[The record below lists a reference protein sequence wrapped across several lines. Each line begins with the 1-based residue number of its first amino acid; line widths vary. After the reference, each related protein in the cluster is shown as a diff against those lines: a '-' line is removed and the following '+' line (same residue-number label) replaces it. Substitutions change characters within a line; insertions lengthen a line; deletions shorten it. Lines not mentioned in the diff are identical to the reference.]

1 MMVAANRSQPR
12 HRAAPGGCDPRLPRD
27 SGLSTSGTEFGRQHA
42 AVPRKT
48 STTTNSVTLSDVAK
62 AAGVSIATASMVLNP
77 TERTAKVSDERTAL
91 VKAAAER
98 LGYVAN
104 YHARAMHLGRAETIG
119 FALDYGEAG
128 RELDDEPMDVGY
140 FHHLT
145 MGIETETHFVGY
157 NLALIGP
164 GTEERAV
171 ARGIHQLQQRRLDAL
186 IIPAVLSSVRLSNL
200 ITEAPDL
207 PIVLIEHDGKTDF
220 PVVHYDEAEGV
231 RRAVAHLAGL
241 GHRRLLWLGPDQD
254 GRRGRADYFSA
265 AAQAAGV
272 TGETCLFRVPEPVHD
287 RHSLIRAASAA
298 LAGRM
303 ARERQFTGVVCYNDF
318 TAVGAYD
325 ALLSAGLTIPR
336 DISVVGFDDFVAAY
350 LFPRL
355 TTVSHMLVGMGRR
368 ATQLALEMA
377 GGPAARAALRGRR
390 EVLVPELVLRASTAP
405 PPGA

>member
-1 MMVAANRSQPR
+1 MA
-12 HRAAPGGCDPRLPRD
+12 
-27 SGLSTSGTEFGRQHA
+27 
-42 AVPRKT
+42 RKT
-48 STTTNSVTLSDVAK
+48 VTNSTLSDVAK

-77 TERTAKVSDERTAL
+77 TDKTAKVSDERTAL

-104 YHARAMHLGRAETIG
+104 YHARAMHLGLSETIG
-119 FALDYGEAG
+119 FALDYGQAG

-145 MGIETETHFVGY
+145 MGIEAETHFVGY

-164 GTEERAV
+164 GTQERAV
-171 ARGIHQLQQRRLDAL
+171 ARGIRQLQQRRLDAL
-186 IIPAVLSSVRLSNL
+186 IVPAVLSSVRLSNL
-200 ITEAPDL
+200 ISEAPDL
-207 PIVLIEHDGKTDF
+207 PIVLIEHDGSSAF

-241 GHRRLLWLGPDQD
+241 GHRQLLWLGPDQD
-254 GRRGRADYFSA
+254 GRRGRADQFREA
-265 AAQAAGV
+265 VQAAGLG
-272 TGETCLFRVPEPVHD
+272 GETCFFTVPEPVYD
-287 RHSLIRAASAA
+287 RHSIIRAAGAA
-298 LAGRM
+298 LSARLARGRDVT
-303 ARERQFTGVVCYNDF
+303 ALVCYNDF

-325 ALLSAGLTIPR
+325 ALLSAGVHIPR
-336 DISVVGFDDFVAAY
+336 EVSVVGFDDFVAAY
-350 LFPRL
+350 LHPRL

-377 GGPAARAALRGRR
+377 RGPQARAGLRGRR

-405 PPGA
+405 PPGG